1 MIGGHKQ
8 RERRGPYPAAAVLAA
23 GLALAAAGCGNGV
36 EHTSGPTG
44 HGSSA
49 VSGPADPPSAG
60 SRPSGSGTSPG
71 RDKTEHA
78 STNHSDGE
86 DRSPHDRSPHDTVS
100 ARPSR
105 APKGSKHPAARVS
118 PRHSNAAVHPE
129 KPSKPKTRTRTAP
142 PSSDRHP
149 GTAGDARPAAPSSVS
164 SPGGSESAAGKESAA
179 GHTSSQPSRCS
190 VHDLDITVK
199 EPEGGAA
206 AGSRYLLLI
215 FKNTSTQTC
224 RITGHAGVSFVGK
237 GNGTKLGH
245 SAKWSGK
252 AKKIKLKPD
261 KTAPE
266 LVKIGQAHNY
276 DSKEC
281 VPTTAD
287 GFRVYPPHSYSSVL
301 VKHKTDACQRKGPH
315 QLRAYPVGTSG

>member
-8 RERRGPYPAAAVLAA
+8 GERRGPYPAAAVLAA

-71 RDKTEHA
+71 RDKTEHE
-78 STNHSDGE
+78 STHHSDGE
-86 DRSPHDRSPHDTVS
+86 DRSPHDKVT
-100 ARPSR
+100 ARPSQ
-105 APKGSKHPAARVS
+105 APKGSKQPAARVS
-118 PRHSNAAVHPE
+118 PRHSNAAAHPA

-142 PSSDRHP
+142 PPSDRHP
-149 GTAGDARPAAPSSVS
+149 GKAA
-164 SPGGSESAAGKESAA
+164 
-179 GHTSSQPSRCS
+179 SSQPSRCS
-190 VHDLDITVK
+190 VSDLDITVK

-252 AKKIKLKPD
+252 AKKIQLKPD

-276 DSKEC
+276 DPKKC